1 MSEEKKNLL
10 SDAEQKDRTIG
21 YLLGIQDIN
30 AILLDLTKKFPND
43 KQLGKEVRRIM
54 LNKKNKKDEYK
65 RKNNTKK

>member
-54 LNKKNKKDEYK
+54 LNKKNRKDGHKK
-65 RKNNTKK
+65 